1 MKPLTP
7 KGIITRNK
15 IIHSARKLFFT
26 NGFEETSV
34 RSIVTDA
41 DVALGLFNHYF
52 SSKNELAAVVLRQIW
67 SEFDVL
73 ISQFFQQDTL
83 ENYLLQVL
91 CTLRLQTKFPQ
102 YAALMIGDGIF
113 DYNVSCVKDIYDKV
127 HPGNTTPLYQKI
139 ILGNSILGI
148 QQNLVNLGVQ
158 YPETY
163 PFSLLA
169 EYYIRQYVYFLDAE
183 NPDEIVRNTLSSF
196 QKYHISLADSY
207 TPIFARISGT

>member
-34 RSIVTDA
+34 RSIVADA
-41 DVALGLFNHYF
+41 DVALGL
-52 SSKNELAAVVLRQIW
+52 
-67 SEFDVL
+67 
-73 ISQFFQQDTL
+73 
-83 ENYLLQVL
+83 
-91 CTLRLQTKFPQ
+91 
-102 YAALMIGDGIF
+102 
-113 DYNVSCVKDIYDKV
+113 SCVKDIYDKV